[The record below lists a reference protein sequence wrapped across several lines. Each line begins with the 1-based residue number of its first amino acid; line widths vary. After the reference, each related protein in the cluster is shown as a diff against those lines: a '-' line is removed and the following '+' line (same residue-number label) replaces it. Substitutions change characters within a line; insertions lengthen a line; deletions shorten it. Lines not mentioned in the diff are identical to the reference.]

1 MDNITEKI
9 IGSKRL
15 YEGAIINLELMD
27 VTLPNGKAGKREIV
41 RHPGGVGIA
50 ALDDENNIYLVRQ
63 YRAPY
68 DKIIFEIP
76 AGKLDKGEE
85 PLNAAKRELSEE
97 TGLTAKEIKYV
108 GDFYPSVGFCDEVLR
123 MFIATGLSEGEVH
136 PDADEFVNTVKMP
149 FDEAVELVLN
159 GTIKDGKTIAT
170 ILKTKLILGL

>member
-27 VTLPNGKAGKREIV
+27 VTLPNGKAAKREIV